1 MEKITEIAGVKGAS
15 IASPDSTAEPSQ
27 RMDLMKLYQEI
38 CTNIRTSDDISFKL
52 LGFIPLVSILG
63 SSTATLVLTSINRQ
77 SAGAVVFV
85 SVVAA
90 MITFGLFKW
99 EMRNVQKCDELIRV
113 AATLE
118 KAMLAQ
124 DPARLTIDFGQYY
137 QWKQSLRPPL
147 FGPLPDRKK
156 ANGRRKKAGIGKTQA
171 ERIIYWTSIA
181 AWFVPMIV
189 AIVKWRMNKS

>member
-1 MEKITEIAGVKGAS
+1 M
-15 IASPDSTAEPSQ
+15 
-27 RMDLMKLYQEI
+27 
-38 CTNIRTSDDISFKL
+38 
-52 LGFIPLVSILG
+52 
-63 SSTATLVLTSINRQ
+63 
-77 SAGAVVFV
+77 

-99 EMRNVQKCDELIRV
+99 EMRNVQKCDVLIRV

-124 DPARLTIDFGQYY
+124 DPEKLTIDFGQYY

-147 FGPLPDRKK
+147 FGRLPGPKK
-156 ANGRRKKAGIGKTQA
+156 ANGFWNGLRVGKTQA

-181 AWFVPMIV
+181 AWFVPLVV